1 MADFNKFQTGLAI
14 IQNTCGILGLPVPT
28 AAVSNPSD
36 VNARQMLAMLNYA
49 GRRLVKPTAGYRW
62 QVLTRT
68 FQLTTNLVDTVYPLP
83 SDWDSFEDLTGW
95 NFSSRLP
102 MLGPATDPQWQTLK
116 ARNLGSSTISV
127 IYRTRGNQFEIYN
140 TFPTAQ
146 DLRIEYSS
154 RGWVQD
160 ATDIPITRKDFVEND
175 SDIVL
180 FDSDLMIAA
189 LKLRWMTAKGFDTAA
204 ATADYN
210 QAEEAAI
217 CADTDAPVLTL
228 TTGDT
233 YPLIS
238 TQFNVPDT
246 GYGT

>member
-1 MADFNKFQTGLAI
+1 MANFNKFQTGLAI
-14 IQNTCGILGLPVPT
+14 IQNACGILGMPVPI
-28 AAVSNPSD
+28 AAVGNPSD
-36 VNARQMLAMLNYA
+36 ANARQMVAMLNFI

-68 FQLTTNLVDTVYPLP
+68 FILTTNLVDTIYPLP

-140 TFPTAQ
+140 TFPTPQ

-160 ATDIPITRKDFVEND
+160 GIVPATRKDFIEAD
-175 SDIVL
+175 SDVVL
-180 FDSDLMIAA
+180 FDSDLMISA
-189 LKLRWMTAKGFDTAA
+189 LKLHFLTAKGFDTSAA
-204 ATADYN
+204 QADYN

-228 TTGDT
+228 TTGDS

-246 GYGT
+246 GYGS